1 MPGRDLMAWTTIV
14 AGSSEFA
21 AAQIA
26 FSKMPQWS
34 VVSLTAL
41 LDHHDDHRSTGNLSL
56 DLFDLFD
63 RMPERNVVSWTAML
77 GSLARRMDLLA
88 AKRVF
93 DRMPQHTIVS
103 WNAIMAAFALS
114 SSAMTAI
121 VSFQR
126 LILDGLPVNSITFLV
141 LLTACSHLGLVDQSR
156 DYLVAMAM
164 DFGVPLSVDHYSC
177 MVDVLGRSGQLQLAT
192 SLLATMPMVPDY
204 VAWCSV
210 VSASKNLHDVE
221 SGVFAARSGLEL
233 RARDPG
239 LNLLLSNIYF
249 GGLQRISPDL
259 S

>member
-1 MPGRDLMAWTTIV
+1 MRRSASRALIFQEQDDIARIVRSVGQDLEQARWIH
-14 AGSSEFA
+14 
-21 AAQIA
+21 AQIEQSQHRRNRFLA
-26 FSKMPQWS
+26 N
-34 VVSLTAL
+34 L
-41 LDHHDDHRSTGNLSL
+41 LVEMYGKCGRI
-56 DLFDLFD
+56 
-63 RMPERNVVSWTAML
+63 RE
-77 GSLARRMDLLA
+77 ARA
-88 AKRVF
+88 RVF

-164 DFGVPLSVDHYSC
+164 DFGVPPSVDHYSC
-177 MVDVLGRSGQLQLAT
+177 MVDVLGRSGQLQFAT

-210 VSASKNLHDVE
+210 LSASKNLHDVE